1 VTLTTT
7 WDLFDDL
14 RAAQDELL
22 MRLTAGRNGR
32 PVQRDR
38 TSAAMAWTPAIDICE
53 RKDAYLITAE
63 IPGVGAEDI
72 EVSFDDGLLT
82 IQGERHR
89 AKEAS
94 AEQVHRSE
102 RRQGRFRRSI
112 TLPGNVEA
120 DKIAASAQ
128 DGVLQIL
135 VPKPKENRGRRIQ
148 VRADDRRAAVAEHKA
163 SVNGS

>member
-1 VTLTTT
+1 MTLTTS
-7 WDLFDDL
+7 WDLFDDV

-22 MRLTAGRNGR
+22 RLTAGRNGR
-32 PVQRDR
+32 SVQRDGA
-38 TSAAMAWTPAIDICE
+38 SGAMAWAPPVDICE
-53 RKDAYLITAE
+53 RNGAYLVTVE
-63 IPGVGAEDI
+63 IPGVSAGDV

-94 AEQVHRSE
+94 AEQVHLSE

-112 TLPGNVEA
+112 TLPSHVEA
-120 DKIAASAQ
+120 DKIEASAQ

-135 VPKPKENRGRRIQ
+135 VPKRREDRGRRIQ
-148 VRADDRRAAVAEHKA
+148 VRAGDRRDTAGGQITAA
-163 SVNGS
+163 NGS

>member
-1 VTLTTT
+1 MTVTTS

-14 RAAQDELL
+14 RAAQDELVL
-22 MRLTAGRNGR
+22 RLTAERNGR
-32 PVQRDR
+32 PAQRDG
-38 TSAAMAWTPAIDICE
+38 TSRAMAWAPAVDICE

-63 IPGVGAEDI
+63 IPGVGAGDV

-82 IQGERHR
+82 FQGERHR

-94 AEQVHRSE
+94 ADQIHLSE

-112 TLPGNVEA
+112 TLPGHVDA
-120 DKIAASAQ
+120 DKIEASAQ
-128 DGVLQIL
+128 DGVLEIL
-135 VPKPKENRGRRIQ
+135 VPKRREDRGRRVK
-148 VRADDRRAAVAEHKA
+148 VRAGDRRDGAAGHLA

>member
-1 VTLTTT
+1 MTVTTS

-14 RAAQDELL
+14 RAAQDELVL
-22 MRLTAGRNGR
+22 RLTAERNGR
-32 PVQRDR
+32 PAQRDG
-38 TSAAMAWTPAIDICE
+38 TSRAMAWAPAVDICE

-63 IPGVGAEDI
+63 IPGVGAGDV

-94 AEQVHRSE
+94 ADQIHLSE

-112 TLPGNVEA
+112 TLPGHVDA
-120 DKIAASAQ
+120 DKIEASAQ
-128 DGVLQIL
+128 DGVLEIL
-135 VPKPKENRGRRIQ
+135 VPKRREDRGRRVN
-148 VRADDRRAAVAEHKA
+148 VRAGDRRDGAAGHLA

>member
-1 VTLTTT
+1 MTVTTS

-14 RAAQDELL
+14 RSAQDELVL
-22 MRLTAGRNGR
+22 RLTAGRNGR
-32 PVQRDR
+32 PAQRDG
-38 TSAAMAWTPAIDICE
+38 TSGAMAWAPAVDICE

-63 IPGVGAEDI
+63 IPGVGAGDV

-89 AKEAS
+89 AMEAS
-94 AEQVHRSE
+94 AEQIHLSE
-102 RRQGRFRRSI
+102 RRQGPFRRSI
-112 TLPGNVEA
+112 TVPGHVDA
-120 DKIAASAQ
+120 DKIEASAQ

-135 VPKPKENRGRRIQ
+135 VPKRREDRGRRIK
-148 VRADDRRAAVAEHKA
+148 VRAGDRRDGAAGQLA

>member
-1 VTLTTT
+1 MTVTTS

-14 RAAQDELL
+14 RAAQDEVL
-22 MRLTAGRNGR
+22 RLTGGRDGR
-32 PVQRDR
+32 PVHRDG
-38 TSAAMAWTPAIDICE
+38 TVGATAWTPAVDIGE
-53 RKDAYLITAE
+53 RKDAYLIIAE
-63 IPGVGAEDI
+63 IPGITAGDVD
-72 EVSFDDGLLT
+72 VSFDDGLLT

-102 RRQGRFRRSI
+102 RPQGRFRRSI
-112 TLPGNVEA
+112 MLPRNIDA
-120 DKIAASAQ
+120 DKIEASAE

-135 VPKPKENRGRRIQ
+135 VPKPRETRGKRIQ
-148 VRADDRRAAVAEHKA
+148 VRAGRAAQPMA